1 LLAILTSHPIQYQV
15 PIWRALTGT
24 KIPFQVWYLT
34 RHGVEVTRDR
44 EFNCS
49 FAWDLDSL
57 AGYPHVFLD
66 IDPDWR
72 LDRFRG
78 IQLRESL
85 DERIYRDDVRAIWIE
100 GWRFQ
105 ANWTALGAA
114 RRAGTRTWLRGE
126 SNVLKCDSVVKSIV
140 KRPLLKRFFRRVDE
154 FLCIGAANQQLYES
168 YGVPRHKL
176 HCTPYCVDNDRFT
189 AEAQNLRLR
198 RPGIRRKW
206 KIAEDSFCVLFCGK
220 FIPKKRPIDLVRAV
234 ERISAISRRE
244 RDIHILFVG
253 SGELG
258 PELRS
263 ACEVTFDADAELE
276 PGKPRAA
283 KPKASFAG
291 FLNQLEVAEAY
302 VAADLVVLPSD
313 NGETWG
319 LVANEAMACGTPV
332 VSSNQCGCSID
343 LVAALDRRFVF
354 QCGDVNSL
362 ATAITHA
369 MKTKHSEVR
378 LREIVDTHHLR
389 HTVDTVSELYEAL
402 PK

>member
-1 LLAILTSHPIQYQV
+1 M

-24 KIPFQVWYLT
+24 TIPFQVWYLT
-34 RHGVEVTRDR
+34 RHGVEVTHDR

-66 IDPDWR
+66 IDSDWR

-85 DERIYRDDVRAIWIE
+85 DERMHRDNVRAIWIE

-105 ANWTALGAA
+105 ANWTAGAA

-126 SNVLKCDSVVKSIV
+126 SNVLKRDSMVKSIV
-140 KRPLLKRFFRRVDE
+140 KRPLLNRFFRRVDE
-154 FLCIGAANQQLYES
+154 FLCIGTANQQLYETF
-168 YGVPRHKL
+168 GVPRHKL
-176 HCTPYCVDNDRFT
+176 HCAPYCVDNDRFT
-189 AEAQNLRLR
+189 AEAQSLRLR
-198 RPGIRRKW
+198 RPEIRRKW

-234 ERISAISRRE
+234 ERISAISPRE

-263 ACEVTFDADAELE
+263 ECTVAFDADAELE
-276 PGKPRAA
+276 PGEPCADR
-283 KPKASFAG
+283 PKASFAG

-332 VSSNQCGCSID
+332 AASNQCGCSID
-343 LVAALDRRFVF
+343 LIAPLDRRFVF
-354 QCGDVNSL
+354 QCGNVDSL

-369 MKTKHSEVR
+369 MKTKLSEVR

-389 HTVDTVSELYEAL
+389 HTVDTVSELYKAL